1 MSRFG
6 YLGTDLAVV
15 PGLAA
20 HDATELDLTH
30 RETPLTPLLRRLLVD
45 AGQPHPPGAA
55 DLDTIAEREN
65 LAQALVLR
73 LLTPRGR
80 LAALGHPAYGSRLAE
95 LIGERKTPALR
106 ALCRAYI
113 LECVAQEPRVEDTAT
128 ELTFDPQQE
137 SLDSFVVILG
147 VRPVA
152 GGDPVTLGLELAL

>member
-1 MSRFG
+1 MTRFG

-20 HDATELDLTH
+20 HDALELDLTQ
-30 RETPLTPLLRRLLVD
+30 RERPLTPLLRRLFTD
-45 AGQPHPPGAA
+45 AGQADPAGAA
-55 DLDTIAEREN
+55 DLAAITEREN

-80 LAALGHPAYGSRLAE
+80 LAALGHAAYGSRLSE

-113 LECVAQEPRVEDTAT
+113 LESVAQEPRVADTAT
-128 ELTFDPQQE
+128 ELAFDPQQE
-137 SLDSFVVILG
+137 SLDSFVVVLG
-147 VRPVA
+147 VRPVD